1 MGNLPF
7 QKIKK
12 KKKNKKE
19 TWSFIQVFIFLKVI
33 LLKTIRIVLIFHTLP

>member
-12 KKKNKKE
+12 KKKNKKNLNLDSGF
-19 TWSFIQVFIFLKVI
+19 SFFKVI
-33 LLKTIRIVLIFHTLP
+33 PLKTIRIALTFHTLP